1 MEFTTIKK
9 LYHSIGEV
17 SRITGLKQYVLRY
30 WESEF
35 EMLNPQK
42 NRAGNRIYKES
53 DIQLLQCIQYLLYEK
68 KYTIQGA
75 RELIQQYH
83 DEKRLPELLKNYRTV
98 LDEGAAAA
106 PESTLSRE
114 ERILELIGRLRL
126 AVKDILE
133 LIR

>member
-83 DEKRLPELLKNYRTV
+83 DEKRLPELLKNYRSV
-98 LDEGAAAA
+98 LDDAGVAA
-106 PESTLSRE
+106 PENTLSRE
-114 ERILELIGRLRL
+114 ERILELIAKLRI
-126 AVKDILE
+126 AVKDVLE
-133 LIR
+133 IIR